1 MIIICLVLLVLI
13 CLGTVLYSCDFDF
26 LGPCISII
34 CLAILLIVAMLWP
47 LNYYT
52 EKENIQRY
60 HAIKSTMENSRL
72 TENTQFERVQ
82 LTQQILEVNTW
93 IESCKYWNST
103 IFDRAIPDE
112 IENLEYLK

>member
-13 CLGTVLYSCDFDF
+13 SLGSVLYSRDFDV
-26 LGPCISII
+26 LGPCISFI
-34 CLAILLIVAMLWP
+34 CLTILLFVAILWP

-52 EKENIQRY
+52 EMENIQRY
-60 HAIKSTMENSRL
+60 HAIKATIENSRL
-72 TENTQFERVQ
+72 VENTEFERVQ

-93 IESCKYWNST
+93 IESSKYWNNT